1 MTISKLFKIAIP
13 FMAITLLFGCS
24 SGVDNEDPYSQNED
38 EVITE
43 EEDPVDSEEPKIG
56 IIPFNVSV
64 IGRDSNNS
72 GPYYLSTFISGDEEP
87 ESPIN
92 LNESFSFS
100 NNSLLSSLTKKDV
113 LFRVDGSA
121 DLLRINLEDFSA
133 IEGTIEEFFEDPGD
147 CYYYPTSM
155 KSADNRILSYT
166 QNDCLGTDY
175 TSLLSFDLNTD
186 TLLQID
192 YGPEVTIGGGY
203 YDNFISD
210 NYAFISYKKIIANTN
225 NELEVLDIYELQDFS
240 KIYTYEASKIS
251 FAVDNE
257 LLFILNPV
265 NHSFELLDLNERN
278 ILKSGILDSSLF
290 IGSEIYFDSD
300 FINQN
305 RFNYTDISSKK
316 ITLTSWYYGSGR
328 IPAIYDF
335 DSGQISTI
343 SPLNGDDL
351 LPSNLVGIDYRTD
364 LETESSCFL
373 YADLNGG
380 GEVSYGVM
388 FMDFEGKIL
397 FESSIPFFPEQLT
410 ITD

>member
-1 MTISKLFKIAIP
+1 
-13 FMAITLLFGCS
+13 
-24 SGVDNEDPYSQNED
+24 
-38 EVITE
+38 
-43 EEDPVDSEEPKIG
+43 
-56 IIPFNVSV
+56 
-64 IGRDSNNS
+64 
-72 GPYYLSTFISGDEEP
+72 
-87 ESPIN
+87 
-92 LNESFSFS
+92 
-100 NNSLLSSLTKKDV
+100 V

-121 DLLRINLEDFSA
+121 DLLRINLENFSA

-265 NHSFELLDLNERN
+265 NHSFELIDLNERN

-305 RFNYTDISSKK
+305 RFNYTDISSNK

-364 LETESSCFL
+364 LETKSSCFL
-373 YADLNGG
+373 YADLSGS